1 MMRFMATPSDIVA
14 RKQALRKEVRKWR
27 RSLSDEELQAGS
39 ARIQEHLWGL
49 EAFRVA
55 SQVLCYVD
63 VRGEVATQPII
74 ARLLEAKREVLVP
87 VMQPGGG
94 LLWSRLRDR
103 NDLVENEY
111 GILEPKTVVA
121 VQPLADGCCLVPGLV
136 FMEDGHRL
144 GYGKGYYDR
153 FLAEYDGAGIGLC
166 LEAQL
171 RSAMPMGDYDQKLN
185 FITTEKKTI
194 CVG

>member
-1 MMRFMATPSDIVA
+1 MQFMEISPDISA
-14 RKQALRKEVRKWR
+14 RKQALRKEALKWR
-27 RSLSDEELQAGS
+27 GSLREDTLQAGS
-39 ARIQEHLWGL
+39 TRIQQRLWDL
-49 EAFRVA
+49 EAFRGA

-63 VRGEVATQPII
+63 VRGEVATQPMI
-74 ARLLEAKREVLVP
+74 ARLLAAQREVLVP
-87 VMQPGGG
+87 VMQSGGV
-94 LLWSRLRDR
+94 LLWSRLRDL

-111 GILEPKTVVA
+111 RILEPKTVEVG
-121 VQPLADGCCLVPGLV
+121 QPRADGCCLVPGLT

-153 FLAEYDGAGIGLC
+153 FLAEYDGASIGLC

-171 RSAMPMGDYDQKLN
+171 RPAMLMGEHDQKLN
-185 FITTEKKTI
+185 FITTEKRVI